1 MVSTRSVVKIALIQ
15 VGVII
20 SGILA
25 ASVGYHAASGMGGS
39 MPASTLFLVHFGFL
53 LLALPLAWIT
63 FAARLQNNAAAS
75 DRKKTLTF
83 VAGLGL
89 LVGLTLF
96 SLYAASE
103 PWMGGD
109 LWPEDD

>member
-1 MVSTRSVVKIALIQ
+1 MFSISKAIKLALMQ
-15 VGVII
+15 AGVIVA
-20 SGILA
+20 GILA

-39 MPASTLFLVHFGFL
+39 MPASTAFLVHFGFL
-53 LLALPLAWIT
+53 LLAFPAAWIT
-63 FAARLQNNAAAS
+63 FAARLQHNAAAS

-83 VAGLGL
+83 VVGLAL

-96 SLYAASE
+96 SLYAAGE

-109 LWPEDD
+109 LWPQGD